1 MEAPPAETYTLT
13 VNNGNG
19 DGEYAKDA
27 DVTITADV
35 PATGMQFKEWTGDV
49 DKVTFTEGSKT
60 TSTAKFKMPAE
71 ALMFEATYEAIPAPP
86 EPVKTAI
93 PTGKTLTYNGQ
104 SQTGVDTGTGYT
116 LSGMTSA
123 TNAGAY
129 QATATLDEGY
139 IWDDETSEPKTISW
153 KIEKATVN
161 VTAPAGKTFTYNGKA
176 QTGVASGAD
185 YTLSGTVKATNAG
198 SYTAKAALKTN
209 DNYTYRWPDGT
220 TAAKTIK
227 WTINK
232 AANTLKIKAKT
243 ATVKGS
249 TKGKKGTL
257 KKTKKL
263 AVTKVI
269 KFTSKGQGAKTY
281 VKKSG
286 NKKITIAKKTGKV
299 TVKKGLK
306 KGTYKVKV
314 KVKAAGNAN
323 YKASKVKT
331 VTFKVIV
338 K

>member
-1 MEAPPAETYTLT
+1 MTYENGTFTIDPKTVIVKANNASKTYGKNDPAKFTATVSGLVGTDTITYT
-13 VNNGNG
+13 VAREKGNNVG
-19 DGEYAKDA
+19 
-27 DVTITADV
+27 
-35 PATGMQFKEWTGDV
+35 
-49 DKVTFTEGSKT
+49 
-60 TSTAKFKMPAE
+60 
-71 ALMFEATYEAIPAPP
+71 TYSI
-86 EPVKTAI
+86 I
-93 PTGKTLTYNGQ
+93 PTGEAAQGNYAVTYENG
-104 SQTGVDTGTGYT
+104 
-116 LSGMTSA
+116 
-123 TNAGAY
+123 
-129 QATATLDEGY
+129 
-139 IWDDETSEPKTISW
+139 I
-153 KIEKATVN
+153 
-161 VTAPAGKTFTYNGKA
+161 F
-176 QTGVASGAD
+176 
-185 YTLSGTVKATNAG
+185 
-198 SYTAKAALKTN
+198 
-209 DNYTYRWPDGT
+209 
-220 TAAKTIK
+220 
-227 WTINK
+227 TINK

-331 VTFKVIV
+331 VTFKIIV